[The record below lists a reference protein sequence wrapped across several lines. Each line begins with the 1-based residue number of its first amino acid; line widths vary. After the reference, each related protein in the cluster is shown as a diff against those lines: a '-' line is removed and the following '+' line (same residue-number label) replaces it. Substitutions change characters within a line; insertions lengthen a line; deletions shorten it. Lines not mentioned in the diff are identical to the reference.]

1 MSDKTKV
8 VHYRLGTDGEYY
20 RVVEVPK
27 SEIIEATKLSDNND
41 IFIEEETPVDVENI
55 IDAMFDRHESFR

>member
-1 MSDKTKV
+1 MSDKVKV

-41 IFIEEETPVDVENI
+41 IKEEIPVDVDNI
-55 IDAMFDRHESFR
+55 IDAMFDSHESFK

>member
-1 MSDKTKV
+1 MSDEVQV
-8 VHYRLGTDGEYY
+8 VHYRLGTNGEYY
-20 RVVEVPK
+20 RVKTVPR

-41 IFIEEETPVDVENI
+41 IEEEIPVDVDNI